1 MSITLTDVPAAV
13 ADYIKQNV
21 TMELSAVVHSTSSVL
36 QPDEEATF
44 TVTLTNATEGVRLI
58 NIVWDVSIHPVSA
71 AYLHPFGSILRPC
84 RSEFDLSKP
93 VLKETDTPSRLVVW
107 PIEPTGLATLDP
119 GQVIKFDDFAIH
131 TMELGDATV
140 NCHVYA
146 TVDQASLFPVEQPS
160 KTVKQAFTVQ

>member
-21 TMELSAVVHSTSSVL
+21 TVEVSDVIHGTSSVL

-58 NIVWDVSIHPVSA
+58 NIVYDVSIRPASA
-71 AYLHPFGSILRPC
+71 AYLHPFRSLLRPC

-93 VLKETDTPSRLVVW
+93 VLKENDTPSRLVVW
-107 PIEPTGLATLDP
+107 PLDPTGLATLDP
-119 GQVIKFDDFAIH
+119 GQVIKFDDFAVH
-131 TMELGDATV
+131 TKELGDATLR
-140 NCHVYA
+140 CHVYA
-146 TVDQASLFPVEQPS
+146 TVDQYSLFPTDQPS
-160 KTVKQAFTVQ
+160 STVKRSFTVQ